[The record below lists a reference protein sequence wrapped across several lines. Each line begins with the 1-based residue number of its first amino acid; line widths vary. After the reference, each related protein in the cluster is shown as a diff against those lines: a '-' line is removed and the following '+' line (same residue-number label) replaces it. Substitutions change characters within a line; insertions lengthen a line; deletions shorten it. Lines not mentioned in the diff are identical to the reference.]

1 MITRHTKR
9 GNMRAPI
16 SVIIPTLNSAAQ
28 LPSCLGALMEGLDA
42 GLIREL
48 IVSDGGS
55 EDATGATA
63 QAWGAVVLHGEP
75 SRGGQLRRA
84 CATAKADW
92 MLVLH
97 ADTVLQPGW
106 AKAVGEHLG
115 EPDKAAWFQLR
126 FDQTGAAARLV
137 AAWANLRS
145 RFGLPYGDQ
154 GLLISS
160 ALYARAGGYPDVPL
174 MEDVAIVRALKG
186 KLKGLPVVAVTS
198 AEKYARQGWIRRGAR
213 NLWTLARYFAGVD
226 TSTLAASYR
235 R

>member
-84 CATAKADW
+84 CATAKAAW
-92 MLVLH
+92 C
-97 ADTVLQPGW
+97 APNSKPLQSRTSSTASPTGTGHGCGPPREAYYVFS
-106 AKAVGEHLG
+106 AKACRIGCIARDAVRRRRQRSWV
-115 EPDKAAWFQLR
+115 AW
-126 FDQTGAAARLV
+126 
-137 AAWANLRS
+137 
-145 RFGLPYGDQ
+145 
-154 GLLISS
+154 
-160 ALYARAGGYPDVPL
+160 
-174 MEDVAIVRALKG
+174 
-186 KLKGLPVVAVTS
+186 
-198 AEKYARQGWIRRGAR
+198 
-213 NLWTLARYFAGVD
+213 VD
-226 TSTLAASYR
+226 FP
-235 R
+235 